1 MVFCKELK
9 KNFESRKAMIAELV
23 ENKQLIMDAKK
34 AAIKDSEPIFVFERG
49 NDDVDKADGT
59 ATDTLKYELGDTIY
73 PVINTTNYL
82 DSHGDVHAK
91 DIWNKSAKDQNGKIY
106 YIVNHNL
113 EIGSIIATP
122 KDVNVE
128 LRTMAWSALGKE
140 YKGNTTALV
149 YGVKL
154 TDLAPDQFMKLLRA
168 GHPIENSV
176 RMQYVSLAMCVD
188 DPEYKDEYAN
198 WQQYIGEVANRKEAE
213 ELGYF
218 WYIKEAKIVKEGSAV
233 LFGSNDVTPILTEEP
248 KKQETIVEPSK
259 DTQVVN
265 SKYSYYNLIHN

>member
-9 KNFESRKAMIAELV
+9 KNFDSRKAMIAELV
-23 ENKQLIMDAKK
+23 KNKQIIMDAKK

-49 NDDVDKADGT
+49 TDGAEKT
-59 ATDTLKYELGDTIY
+59 EPTDTVKYELGDTIY

-91 DIWNKSAKDQNGKIY
+91 DIWNKSAKDQDGKIY
-106 YIVNHNL
+106 YIINHDL

-122 KDVNVE
+122 KDVKVE
-128 LRTMAWSALGKE
+128 LRTLAWSALGKE

-176 RMQYVSLAMCVD
+176 RMQYVSLSMCVD

-218 WYIKEAKIVKEGSAV
+218 WYIREAKIVKEGSAV
-233 LFGSNDVTPILTEEP
+233 LFGSNDVTPILTDAP
-248 KKQETIVEPSK
+248 TKQETIVEPLK